1 MSDTGSVS
9 SKAAAVV
16 RQWEPRPR
24 TLALILSIIALAAL
38 LYYAYVRDMLGEPY
52 LIAMAIGGGVGAVEI
67 LGRYSYAPTRAVQ
80 SWAGFSYI
88 LINVAAS
95 WAAYECIKVYKVF
108 PAEDSSA
115 HTLNE
120 ILTAGFGSLVFMR
133 SSLFKVR
140 VGGSDIGIGPAAI
153 LDTLLLVADRGVDRG
168 EAVSRARD
176 IFALSARLT
185 ALRVKESRAM
195 ASILVKYC
203 LALTQNVD
211 DRTTKDLTD
220 AVTKV
225 VGDMEIPEQI
235 KMDIVALRLGD
246 VVGPDV
252 LEAALAT
259 LADRLT
265 AATDPL
271 PTKPRDDAGGGAAA
285 GSESNKG
292 GASIPAA
299 ADAIKG
305 DVEPVVIETPA
316 KEDLTAELAKKRK
329 SDEGAPKASIGAAPP

>member
-9 SKAAAVV
+9 NKAAAVV

-38 LYYAYVRDMLGEPY
+38 VYYAYVRDMLGEPY

-95 WAAYECIKVYKVF
+95 WGAYECIKVYKVF

-185 ALRVKESRAM
+185 
-195 ASILVKYC
+195 
-203 LALTQNVD
+203 
-211 DRTTKDLTD
+211 
-220 AVTKV
+220 
-225 VGDMEIPEQI
+225 
-235 KMDIVALRLGD
+235 
-246 VVGPDV
+246 
-252 LEAALAT
+252 
-259 LADRLT
+259 
-265 AATDPL
+265 
-271 PTKPRDDAGGGAAA
+271 
-285 GSESNKG
+285 
-292 GASIPAA
+292 
-299 ADAIKG
+299 
-305 DVEPVVIETPA
+305 
-316 KEDLTAELAKKRK
+316 
-329 SDEGAPKASIGAAPP
+329 